1 MRAVI
6 IRFANAAGKV
16 GVGAGGNKQHAVFIA
31 CFVRIFEELLSIAP
45 AFEAEMLK
53 QRERSVS
60 ADNGNIKLVCVH
72 YHIVRFVELVDGD
85 GDSAGVARRL

>member
-16 GVGAGGNKQHAVFIA
+16 GVGAGSNIKNAVFIA
-31 CFVRIFEELLSIAP
+31 RFVRIFEELLSIAP

-53 QRERSVS
+53 QSERRLLGEHRN
-60 ADNGNIKLVCVH
+60 AENARAQ
-72 YHIVRFVELVDGD
+72 YHIVGEVLLVDRN
-85 GDSAGVARRL
+85 AYAKRI